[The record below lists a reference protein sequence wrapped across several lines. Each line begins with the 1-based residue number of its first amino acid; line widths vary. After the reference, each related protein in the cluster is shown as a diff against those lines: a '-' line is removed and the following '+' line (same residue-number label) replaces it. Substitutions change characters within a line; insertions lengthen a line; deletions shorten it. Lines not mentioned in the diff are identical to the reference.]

1 MTMDSHSTKEEGFTL
16 QKEET
21 SAILTSTGRL
31 PFLETASAMT
41 ST

>member
-21 SAILTSTGRL
+21 SAILMSTGR
-31 PFLETASAMT
+31 PHFLATTSATT